1 MEFEKI
7 KAILAEQLGVV
18 EEDITM
24 ESSLTDDLG
33 ADSLDL
39 VELVM
44 AMEEEFDVEIPDGD
58 VEASLW
64 GRMQQFSVKA
74 LDIAESIDW
83 NKMIV
88 NQHVAYTISKRP
100 RASEYAS

>member
-1 MEFEKI
+1 MKKTFEVTRTI
-7 KAILAEQLGVV
+7 TSTLAI
-18 EEDITM
+18 
-24 ESSLTDDLG
+24 
-33 ADSLDL
+33 
-39 VELVM
+39 
-44 AMEEEFDVEIPDGD
+44 DVEIPDGD

-64 GRMQQFSVKA
+64 GRMQRFSAKA

-88 NQHVAYTISKRP
+88 NQDVAYTISKRP